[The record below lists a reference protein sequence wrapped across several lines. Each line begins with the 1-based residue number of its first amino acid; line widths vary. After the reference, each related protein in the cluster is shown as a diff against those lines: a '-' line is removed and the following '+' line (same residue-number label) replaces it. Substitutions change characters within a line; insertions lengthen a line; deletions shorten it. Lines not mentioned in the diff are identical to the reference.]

1 MKIEFTNLDVAKIKA
16 DLLVFGHYFD
26 EKKPQGKLAE
36 LDQLLDGAISEL
48 IQQGDITGKEKETV
62 LIHTFGKIPAPKVL
76 VIGLGNYDRFD
87 QDKVREVAAIAVKQG
102 IKVKAKQIASVPFG
116 IHHTHIHE
124 HHVTHSFAEGALL
137 ASYHFEGYGSK
148 KEEQFQVELI
158 QLMADHVSDELVY
171 GIECGTAY
179 GLGTNLARD
188 LVNTPGNLMTPAKMA
203 EKAVEIARRYG
214 MEYEVLGKEELERLE
229 MGGLLAVSQGSDQP
243 PKMIMIKYRGKEQ
256 WDDVLGFVGKGITF
270 DSGGISLKP
279 SANMDEMKT
288 DMAGGAAVLGAME
301 AIGRLRPKV
310 NIVAVIP
317 SCENMPSG
325 KAYKPGDVIRTMS
338 GKTVEVLNTDAEG
351 RLILADGITYA
362 KKLGA
367 TRIIDIATLTGAI
380 LVSLGTITTGAFTN
394 DSSFLDDFQKAAKKA
409 GEKIWQL
416 PTFDEYKEQ
425 IKSQIADLKNTGGR
439 DAGSITAALFL
450 AAFAEDTPWIHLDIA
465 GTAYTSKESPTTP
478 KGATGVMV
486 RSLVQIAKH
495 YGKHGMKS
503 K

>member
-1 MKIEFTNLDVAKIKA
+1 MKIEFTNLNVAEIKA
-16 DLLVFGHYFD
+16 DLLVFGHYLN

-36 LDQLLDGAISEL
+36 LDQVLDGAISDL
-48 IQQGDITGKEKETV
+48 IQQGDITGKAKETV
-62 LIHTFGKIPAPKVL
+62 LIHTFGKIPASRVL
-76 VIGLGNYDRFD
+76 VIGLGNYDQFD
-87 QDKVREVAAIAVKQG
+87 QDLIREVAAIAVKQG
-102 IKVKAKQIASVPFG
+102 IKVKAKRIASCPFG
-116 IHHTHIHE
+116 INHPNVHE
-124 HHVTHSFAEGALL
+124 HHVTHSFAEGAVL
-137 ASYHFEGYGSK
+137 AAYHFEGYRSE
-148 KEEQFQVELI
+148 KEEHHQIEFI
-158 QLMADHVSDELVY
+158 QLMADQVSEELEY

-188 LVNTPGNLMTPAKMA
+188 LVNSPGNLMTPTKMA

-214 MEYEVLGKEELERLE
+214 MEYEVLGKEEMERLG
-229 MGGLLAVSQGSDQP
+229 MGGLLAVAQGSDQP
-243 PKMIMIKYRGKEQ
+243 PKMIVIKYRGREK
-256 WDDVLGFVGKGITF
+256 WDEVLGFVGKGLTF

-279 SANMDEMKT
+279 AANMDEMKT

-317 SCENMPSG
+317 STENLPSG

-338 GKTVEVLNTDAEG
+338 GKTIEVLNTDAEG

-367 TRIIDIATLTGAI
+367 TRIIDLATLTGAI
-380 LVSLGTITTGAFTN
+380 LVALGTVTTGAFTN
-394 DSSFLDDFQKAAKKA
+394 DPAFLEDFKKSAKKA

-439 DAGSITAALFL
+439 NAGSITAALFL
-450 AAFAEDTPWIHLDIA
+450 DAFAEDTPWIHLDIA
-465 GTAYTSKESPTTP
+465 GTAFTSKETPTTP

-495 YGKHGMKS
+495 YGKHGMK
-503 K
+503 